1 MLPVGDGAERTSTGS
16 RLKLITLKTSRSN
29 QMIKPI
35 NSDLKHRTANILR
48 NDRVSLTNTTNLDNQ
63 AEKATNRYADNVVSI
78 TGFLKRDAGCGGD
91 VA

>member
-1 MLPVGDGAERTSTGS
+1 
-16 RLKLITLKTSRSN
+16 
-29 QMIKPI
+29 MIKPI

-63 AEKATNRYADNVVSI
+63 AEKATNRYADNVVFI